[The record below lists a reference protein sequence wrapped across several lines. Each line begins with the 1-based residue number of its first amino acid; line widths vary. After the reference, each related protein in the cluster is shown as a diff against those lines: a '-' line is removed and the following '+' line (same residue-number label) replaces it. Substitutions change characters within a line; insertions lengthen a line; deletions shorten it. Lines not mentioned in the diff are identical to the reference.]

1 MKLDKPLSTPVSSRP
16 PIALSAAGFVSC
28 FDRFA
33 ISPLLILIS
42 TGLGIPLGTAVFT
55 ASAYFLAYGLSQP
68 LWGILSDRVGRVRV
82 MRWTLLIAALAGA
95 VSALAPNAHVLI
107 AARIVAGAC
116 YGAVVPTSL
125 TYLGDTVPAARRQ
138 RALSDLMAVM
148 AVGTALA
155 TAVAGVLAEAVDW
168 RLVFAAP
175 AVCAVICSYALRTL
189 PEPRRAASSAGGIGG
204 HLGAVLR
211 NRWAL
216 TVFGLAFVEGA
227 VLLGTMTLLATALQA
242 RGVSATVAG
251 LATAMYGVGVVIFS
265 RVVRILTGR
274 LPVWGLIAIGGAQM
288 CAGYGIVTAWV
299 TLPAVFVTALLLGGG
314 WSFMHSSLQTWVTS
328 VVPQA
333 RGTAVAF
340 FAGALFIGSSAAAT
354 AAGPLAERG
363 HYALLFGIAC
373 ALTVPLTLTAA
384 LTRRRWRPAPEEPV
398 AAPGL
403 PVTAE
408 PAPAGPAPA
417 QPQTQAGPGGR

>member
-1 MKLDKPLSTPVSSRP
+1 MTQRDTPPSGRP
-16 PIALSAAGFVSC
+16 PVALSAAGFVSC

-42 TGLGIPLGTAVFT
+42 TGLGIPLSTAVVT

-82 MRWTLLIAALAGA
+82 MRVTLLVAALAGV
-95 VSALAPNAHVLI
+95 VSALAPNAAVLI
-107 AARIVAGAC
+107 GARIVAGAC

-155 TAVAGVLAEAVDW
+155 TAVAGALAEAVDW

-175 AVCAVICSYALRTL
+175 AVCAVVCSWALRSL
-189 PEPRRAASSAGGIGG
+189 PEPRREKGTGGIGG

-242 RGVSATVAG
+242 RDVSASVAG
-251 LATAMYGVGVVIFS
+251 LATAMYGVGVVVFS
-265 RVVRILTGR
+265 QLVRFLSGR
-274 LPVWGLIAIGGAQM
+274 LPVWVLIAIGGAQM
-288 CAGYGIVTAWV
+288 CAGYAIVTAWV
-299 TLPAVFVTALLLGGG
+299 TLPAVFATGLLLGGG
-314 WSFMHSSLQTWVTS
+314 WSFMHSSLQAWATS

-340 FAGALFIGSSAAAT
+340 FAGALFIGSSAAA
-354 AAGPLAERG
+354 AAGGPLAENG
-363 HYALLFGIAC
+363 HFALLFGIAC
-373 ALTVPLTLTAA
+373 ALTVPLTLTAV
-384 LTRRRWRPAPEEPV
+384 LTRRRWRPAAEDPSGHEGAG
-398 AAPGL
+398 AARRDPH
-403 PVTAE
+403 PPTTAT
-408 PAPAGPAPA
+408 PAG
-417 QPQTQAGPGGR
+417 